1 MNLTVNNYTDSVLAA
16 LVISIKAEMAEMYKE
31 QLHALAKLNQEV
43 DMVSESEALCNAAKD
58 LRELSEAI
66 NIIEE
71 ALDRE
76 FKPKPV
82 IRTSQ
87 TALCPNCH
95 HRVPHI
101 SHSYCHWC
109 GQKLAKVKAAV
120 PRE

>member
-31 QLHALAKLNQEV
+31 QLHALAELNQKV

-58 LRELSEAI
+58 MRELSEAI
-66 NIIEE
+66 NIIGD

-76 FKPKPV
+76 FKPKQI
-82 IRTSQ
+82 IRTSK

-95 HRVPHI
+95 HRVASPNY
-101 SHSYCHWC
+101 SYCHRC
-109 GQKLAKVKAAV
+109 GQKLTKVKAANGI
-120 PRE
+120 E